1 MTPSIQSFLLQS
13 GERDTKLNRKKNPIR
28 RYMVVQFLLITLVA
42 SFVAFAIYHGIAK
55 AVPAHLFLCEHHQDY
70 WEHQVKIAFDAFQE
84 YVTDNN
90 LSREQAI
97 QPEWWYQSNT
107 NVTLFFDP
115 LPFLDAKN
123 PEHQSYL
130 KENEI
135 FVLACSD
142 GNLYA
147 TSYSPGAAYRYK
159 WEMGGM
165 LSGVAAA
172 FAILFSYIGHLLH
185 RIKRLHGQ
193 IMASTEK
200 DCDIPINLRGQDE
213 LAQLSQ
219 KIEEMRSSLLD
230 LLEQEQESQ
239 KSQTQLIAT
248 LSHDIRT
255 PLTKLMGYLN
265 ILHYKENTSCEEKTH
280 YLSMA
285 EEKAQQLK
293 NLTDDLLNCSFVKG
307 KMIHDDRE
315 VVNGP
320 VFLAQMLCER
330 CYELEQDGFTVE
342 LPTFDGNY
350 TLNVSIDAFQR
361 ICDNILSNIMKYASK
376 EYPIHIQIA
385 DSADS
390 VYLSVSN
397 HKAISKKEIQHHGLG
412 LPSMRELTTQLGGT
426 MSIIDSKDQFE
437 IRIALPKVNHSLN
450 EQLHS

>member
-1 MTPSIQSFLLQS
+1 MTLSIQSFLLPF
-13 GERDTKLNRKKNPIR
+13 GERDTKLNKKKNPIR
-28 RYMVVQFLLITLVA
+28 RYMVVQFLLITLVV
-42 SFVAFAIYHGIAK
+42 SFVAFGIYQGIAK
-55 AVPAHLFLCEHHQDY
+55 AVPTHLFLCEHHKDY
-70 WEHQVKIAFDAFQE
+70 WDHQVKTAFDAFQE
-84 YVTDNN
+84 YVTENN
-90 LSREQAI
+90 LSCDQAI

-115 LPFLDAKN
+115 LPFLDTKN

-135 FVLACSD
+135 FVLTCSD

-159 WEMGGM
+159 WEIGGM
-165 LSGVAAA
+165 LSGVAVA
-172 FAILFSYIGHLLH
+172 FAILFSYIGYLLH

-193 IMASTEK
+193 IMSSTQK
-200 DCDIPINLRGQDE
+200 GCDIPINLRGQDE

-219 KIEEMRSSLLD
+219 KIEEMRCSLLD
-230 LLEQEQESQ
+230 LLAQEQESQ

-265 ILHYKENTSCEEKTH
+265 ILHYKENTSHEEKAH
-280 YLSMA
+280 YLCMA

-293 NLTDDLLNCSFVKG
+293 NLTDGLLNCSFVKG

-330 CYELEQDGFTVE
+330 CYELEQDGFTIE
-342 LPTFDGNY
+342 LPAFDGNY
-350 TLNVSIDAFQR
+350 ALNVSVDAFQR
-361 ICDNILSNIMKYASK
+361 ICDNILSNILKYASK
-376 EYPIHIQIA
+376 EHPVRIQITDHA
-385 DSADS
+385 DLI
-390 VYLSVSN
+390 YLSISN
-397 HKAISKKEIQHHGLG
+397 HKAIPQKEIQHHGLG
-412 LPSMRELTTQLGGT
+412 LLSMRELTTQLGGT

-437 IRIALPKVNHSLN
+437 IHIALPKVNRPLD
-450 EQLHS
+450 E